1 MSARRSSIRLSSGT
15 RTSAVRLLPAHVHA
29 PGDHV
34 APDAVVDAL
43 SRLYELTVGLVSA
56 ATAGACCST
65 PARKESAVGERLWAP
80 SGPPPPIRF
89 APVDASWSE
98 RCAWQPLPVRWA
110 NGFGMKVARSPCSSA
125 SERTMYLKNET
136 RSAVV
141 RTSSKSQLISNWPLA
156 SS

>member
-1 MSARRSSIRLSSGT
+1 M
-15 RTSAVRLLPAHVHA
+15 
-29 PGDHV
+29 
-34 APDAVVDAL
+34 
-43 SRLYELTVGLVSA
+43 
-56 ATAGACCST
+56 
-65 PARKESAVGERLWAP
+65 GERLWAP

-110 NGFGMKVARSPCSSA
+110 NGFGMKVARRPCASA

-156 SS
+156 SSWSAWYGPQPSASMFSQSEEMRSYRRISACAS